1 MPLRATVTVT
11 TLLLLGLSLAGCADR
26 DEAIPPALAEL
37 HQRAVSGDAAAR

>member
-37 HQRAVSGDAAAR
+37 HQRAASGDAV